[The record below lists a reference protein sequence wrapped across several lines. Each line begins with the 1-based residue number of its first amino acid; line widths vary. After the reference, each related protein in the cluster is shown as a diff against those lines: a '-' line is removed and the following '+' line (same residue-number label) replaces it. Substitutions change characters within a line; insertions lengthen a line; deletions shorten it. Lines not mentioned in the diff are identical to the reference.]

1 MPLSLFITQP
11 DHDPHHKIALVIAAT
26 LTLLVGLALFQAA
39 RQAASHPDKGAL
51 NAAGIILLPQSRAW
65 PNLPLLDQHG
75 EVLPVSRLQGKWT
88 LVFFGYTFCPDICP
102 TTLAELRQLLGSL
115 PAEQRQQ
122 VQVLMVSVDPQ
133 RDTPQQLRDYLAYF
147 DPDYIGLTGQLD
159 DIQQLANAL
168 SIPFIPGDSSQ
179 ENYTVDHSGNLAL
192 LGPDGRQQGF
202 IRAPLNLAQL
212 QQQLPKLLQ
221 RQP

>member
-1 MPLSLFITQP
+1 MTRT
-11 DHDPHHKIALVIAAT
+11 HKIALVIAAT

-102 TTLAELRQLLGSL
+102 TTLAELRQRLGSL

-168 SIPFIPGDSSQ
+168 SIPFIPGDSSR

>member
-1 MPLSLFITQP
+1 MTRT
-11 DHDPHHKIALVIAAT
+11 HKIALVIAAT

-115 PAEQRQQ
+115 PTEQRQQ

>member
-1 MPLSLFITQP
+1 MTRT
-11 DHDPHHKIALVIAAT
+11 HKIALVIAAT

-102 TTLAELRQLLGSL
+102 TTLAEL
-115 PAEQRQQ
+115 RQQ